1 MAKIAAV
8 ISYSGNVGKST
19 VARHLLA
26 PRMGDA
32 SVISIE
38 SINADDNDGPTMR
51 GNEFG
56 ALQENLMT
64 LDAAVV
70 DIGASN
76 VEDLVNR
83 MKSYSGSHEDFDV
96 FIVPTVPDAKQERDT
111 LATIKALSDE
121 IGIER
126 ERIRVV
132 LNRVDPRASLESSF
146 ASLFKFHATHRG
158 FILREEAAIHENEL
172 FGKLANSTT
181 TISDLLADTT
191 DYKAMIRDAQSPHE
205 KTELARKVSMRRL
218 AVGVNAQ
225 LDSVFAALMR

>member
-1 MAKIAAV
+1 MIIAV
-8 ISYSGNVGKST
+8 MNYSGNVGKSM

-26 PRMGDA
+26 PRLGDA

-51 GNEFG
+51 GSEFG
-56 ALQENLMT
+56 SLQEKLLA
-64 LDAAVV
+64 LDDAVV

-83 MKSYSGSHEDFDV
+83 MKSYSGSHEDFDMFV
-96 FIVPTVPDAKQERDT
+96 VPTVPDAKQERDT

-132 LNRVDPRASLESSF
+132 LNMVDPRDALRSKF
-146 ASLFKFHATHRG
+146 ASLFAFHDEHRG
-158 FILREEAAIHENEL
+158 FVLREDASIHENEL
-172 FGKLANSTT
+172 FGKLANSPI
-181 TISDLLADTT
+181 TIGDLLADAT
-191 DYKAMIRDAQSPHE
+191 DYKAMIREAQTSE
-205 KTELARKVSMRRL
+205 QKTELARKVAMRRL

>member
-1 MAKIAAV
+1 MAMIAAV
-8 ISYSGNVGKST
+8 ISYSGNVGKSM

-126 ERIRVV
+126 DRIRVV
-132 LNRVDPRASLESSF
+132 LNRVDPRASLELSF

-158 FILREEAAIHENEL
+158 FILREDAAIHENEL
-172 FGKLANSTT
+172 FGKLANSPI
-181 TISDLLADTT
+181 TIGDLLADTT
-191 DYKAMIRDAQSPHE
+191 DYKAMIRDAKSPDE
-205 KTELARKVSMRRL
+205 KTELARKVAMRRL

-225 LDSVFAALMR
+225 LDGVFAALMR